1 MKNNSISKH
10 TNTQLLF
17 IKWSLYCNC
26 TCNLKSK
33 PSLIFYVHWTWYWKI
48 IVFAFLFSAFE
59 IWFKQTLED
68 LGDVITTFQIPVGI
82 PQFKRELNL
91 FIDTNFINCTPCTR
105 KPCSRQYFRH
115 KIRTEYQTFKPCQ
128 KLYYIPCTILRI
140 KMRWNRNKTI
150 VIILYFMK
158 QQIVICF

>member
-1 MKNNSISKH
+1 MLDMILKK
-10 TNTQLLF
+10 LLC
-17 IKWSLYCNC
+17 LRC
-26 TCNLKSK
+26 
-33 PSLIFYVHWTWYWKI
+33 
-48 IVFAFLFSAFE
+48 LFSAFE

-150 VIILYFMK
+150 VIILYFLYK
-158 QQIVICF
+158 WNSKSLFAFNWVSCIICETTNGF